1 MFKNLKRKQQTRSGT
16 LMDSAICTICKRKPA
31 FYFRRYSGERLCR
44 GCFAKSIESKVR
56 ATIAKYK
63 MFDFNDRIAVAVS
76 GGKDSISLLHILAK
90 IERDYPKASLV
101 AVSVDEGIAGYRD
114 EALKIATENCKK
126 LGIEH
131 HVISF
136 KELYGFTLDEIVK
149 KIRASE
155 KSELTPC
162 AYCGVLRRKALNII
176 ARKVGANKLAT
187 AHTLDDEAQTVLLNM
202 LHGDVMR
209 MIREKPVTDE
219 VHPKLVRRVKP
230 FCEIPEKETA
240 LFAYIKK
247 IKFQS
252 MPCPYAL
259 EALRNDIRLFL
270 NRMEEKHAGI
280 KYTVFKAAE
289 RIRQVLEKVANIE
302 TLKDCRL
309 CGEPTPQDLCKAC
322 EMLRDLGG

>member
-1 MFKNLKRKQQTRSGT
+1 MSN
-16 LMDSAICTICKRKPA
+16 AVCAICKRKQA
-31 FYFRRYSGERLCR
+31 FFFRRYSGEVLCK
-44 GCFAKSIESKVR
+44 GCFVKSIESKVR
-56 ATIAKYK
+56 ATIAKYR
-63 MFDFNDRIAVAVS
+63 MFDFDDKIAVAVS
-76 GGKDSISLLHILAK
+76 GGKDSVSLLHILAK

-114 EALKIATENCKK
+114 EALKIAKENCEK

-131 HVISF
+131 HITSF
-136 KELYGFTLDEIVK
+136 KELYGFALDEIVE
-149 KIRASE
+149 KIKVGG
-155 KSELTPC
+155 KSDLTPC

-176 ARKVGANKLAT
+176 ARKVGADKLAT
-187 AHTLDDEAQTVLLNM
+187 AHTLDDEAQTVFLNM

-209 MIREKPVTDE
+209 ISREKPVTDD

-240 LFAYIKK
+240 LFAYVKR

-252 MPCPYAL
+252 VPCPYAP
-259 EALRNDIRLFL
+259 EALRSDIRQFL

-289 RIRQVLEKVANIE
+289 RVRQALERTAGAE
-302 TLKDCRL
+302 ALKECRL
-309 CGEPTPQDLCKAC
+309 CGEPTMQDLCKAC
-322 EMLRDLGG
+322 EMLQGLKS

>member
-1 MFKNLKRKQQTRSGT
+1 
-16 LMDSAICTICKRKPA
+16 MDSVICTICKCKPA
-31 FYFRRYSGERLCR
+31 FYFRRYSGEMLCK
-44 GCFAKSIESKVR
+44 GCFVESLKNKVR

-63 MFDFNDRIAVAVS
+63 MFDYDDKIAVAVS
-76 GGKDSISLLHILAK
+76 GGKDSISLLHVLAK

-114 EALKIATENCKK
+114 EALKIAKENCEK

-131 HVISF
+131 YIISF
-136 KELYGFTLDEIVK
+136 KELYGFTLDEIVQG
-149 KIRASE
+149 IRAGG

-162 AYCGVLRRKALNII
+162 AYCGVLRRKALNIV
-176 ARKVGANKLAT
+176 ARKVGADKLAT

-202 LHGDVMR
+202 LHGDVTR
-209 MIREKPVTDE
+209 IVREKPVTDE

-252 MPCPYAL
+252 MPCPYAP
-259 EALRNDIRLFL
+259 EALRSDVRQFL
-270 NRMEEKHAGI
+270 NRMEEKHVGI

-289 RIRQVLEKVANIE
+289 RIRYALEKTVSVGV
-302 TLKDCRL
+302 LKECCI
-309 CGEPTPQDLCKAC
+309 CGEPTVQDVCKAC
-322 EMLRDLGG
+322 EMLQRLKA